1 MPPKAI
7 TFRKDLVLEA
17 AVAVVRSRG
26 LEGLSAR
33 AVAARLRSSVAPVY
47 KAFRSM
53 DGLNRAVLET
63 ARRLMDERTRRPFSD
78 VPFLNIGVGIVE
90 FARDENRLFQALF
103 LSRHHN
109 QDILAS
115 FHESVLARM
124 KEDALLRLL
133 PDVSLEWLLETI
145 WFYTL
150 GLAAAVVYGQLPDMK
165 TETIIRS
172 LKDMGNILMFA
183 EVAGISHCESAAN
196 DKEWARLIREK
207 GIVVPLGAPNAPK
220 SRPAPGRKEK
230 NERSDFERR
239 RGGEAL

>member
-1 MPPKAI
+1 MTPRAVS
-7 TFRKDLVLEA
+7 FGKDSVLDA
-17 AVAVVRSRG
+17 AVAVVRARG
-26 LEGLSAR
+26 LKGLSAR
-33 AVAARLRSSVAPVY
+33 AVAARLKSSVAPVY

-53 DGLNRAVLET
+53 DGLTRGVLET
-63 ARRLMDERTRRPFSD
+63 ARRLMDERTRRAYSD

-109 QDILAS
+109 QDVLEA

-133 PDVSLEWLLETI
+133 PDAALEQLLETI

-150 GLAAAVVYGQLPDMK
+150 GLAAAVVYGQLPDSK

-183 EVAGISHCESAAN
+183 EVAGISDCESTAN
-196 DKEWARLIREK
+196 EEEWARLIREK
-207 GIVVPLGAPNAPK
+207 GIVIPSGTTIPGEAPNAPK
-220 SRPAPGRKEK
+220 ANPATGKKEK
-230 NERSDFERR
+230 K
-239 RGGEAL
+239 